1 VTKVETWLL
10 NSFAVDNNV
19 GAEYKFP
26 CPHCGHDNFYFNSRK
41 LKGFCHRASCH
52 FSPQLKDLV
61 KIVGHGPDEEAGFIP
76 FPANNLGLKQTKISL
91 PETAKPL
98 IYMDIGGNPTDP
110 LMTDFQLVVSELKTD
125 RNLGTKDI
133 IKWSIHYDPISHRV
147 IVPVYEEG
155 KLVQYVGRLLW
166 SFKGYANEKRY
177 KYASGASIGKYLL
190 GWGEAKRW
198 EKLVLVE
205 NTFNAIWLRNTLYCS
220 TNFGSHLSTEQID
233 KIEKSKV
240 KSVVLL
246 WDAGAEARAEKAVR
260 QLHKR
265 AINAVYCVIKG
276 QPDNYHLE
284 NLKAMC
290 NNAHEQSL
298 NGRSLRFEGHS
309 IYPFT
314 MV

>member
-1 VTKVETWLL
+1 M
-10 NSFAVDNNV
+10 
-19 GAEYKFP
+19 
-26 CPHCGHDNFYFNSRK
+26 
-41 LKGFCHRASCH
+41 
-52 FSPQLKDLV
+52 V
-61 KIVGHGPDEEAGFIP
+61 KIVGHGPDEEAGFIA
-76 FPANNLGLKQTKISL
+76 FPANNLDDRQTKISL
-91 PETAKPL
+91 PDTAKPL
-98 IYMDIGGNPTDP
+98 IWMDGALEEGFVTNN
-110 LMTDFQLVVSELKTD
+110 QLVVRELKVD
-125 RNLGTKDI
+125 RNVGTKDI
-133 IKWSIHYDPISHRV
+133 IKWNIHYDPISHRV

-166 SFKGYANEKRY
+166 SYHAFANEKRY
-177 KYASGASIGKYLL
+177 KYGSGSSIGKYLL

-205 NTFNAIWLRNTLYCS
+205 NTFNAIWLRDKLYCS

-265 AINAVYCVIKG
+265 AINAVYCVIKQ

-284 NLKAMC
+284 NLEVMC
-290 NNAHEQSL
+290 HNAHEQAL
-298 NGRSLRFEGHS
+298 KGRLLRFEGHS
-309 IYPFT
+309 IYPQ
-314 MV
+314 

>member
-1 VTKVETWLL
+1 MTKVETWLL

-26 CPHCGHDNFYFNSRK
+26 CPHCSHYNFYFNSRK

-52 FSPQLKDLV
+52 FSPSLKDLV

-76 FPANNLGLKQTKISL
+76 FPANNLDDKQTKIIL
-91 PETAKPL
+91 PETAEPL
-98 IYMDIGGNPTDP
+98 IWLDGGVDMP
-110 LMTDFQLVVSELKTD
+110 MTNYQMVVQELRKE
-125 RNLGTKDI
+125 RNVGTKDV
-133 IKWSIHYDPISHRV
+133 IKWNIHYDPISHRV

-166 SFKGYANEKRY
+166 SFKGDWSKEKRY
-177 KYASGASIGKYLL
+177 KYGSGASIGKYLL

-198 EKLVLVE
+198 KKLVLVE
-205 NTFNAIWLRNTLYCS
+205 NTFNAIWLRDKLYCS

-246 WDAGAEARAEKAVR
+246 WDAGAEERAEKAVR

-284 NLKAMC
+284 NLEAMC

-298 NGRSLRFEGHS
+298 NGRLLRFEGHS